1 MKEALLGEDED
12 ILPSERELEEAAK
25 RTDICKMILTGKIQ
39 NVVDDLEKVSMS
51 YGVLAVFR
59 VLILYADISWVF
71 TRDAS
76 FALSSPTALVD

>member
-25 RTDICKMILTGKIQ
+25 RTDICKMIHTGKIQ

-59 VLILYADISWVF
+59 VLILYADISWVS
-71 TRDAS
+71 RKDAN